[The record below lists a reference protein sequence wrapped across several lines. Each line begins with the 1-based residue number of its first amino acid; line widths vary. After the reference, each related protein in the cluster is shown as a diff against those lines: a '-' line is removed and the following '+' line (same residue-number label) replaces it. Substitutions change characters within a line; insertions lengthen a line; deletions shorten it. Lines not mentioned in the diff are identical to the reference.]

1 MEFGRLPKKFV
12 TTMEGNEI
20 EVGLKGRESAA
31 DEATFSLEIDLA
43 EG

>member
-20 EVGLKGRESAA
+20 EVGLLRTGSAA
-31 DEATFSLEIDLA
+31 EEATFSLEIDLA